1 MGTVIIIYSIMF
13 LRLITLLIFL
23 QQNEIVCWAR
33 SPGDHALN
41 IEQFPILNFNDD
53 DALAIGFLLFKIIY
67 VQKLHFDSHYILI
80 FMKF

>member
-1 MGTVIIIYSIMF
+1 MF
-13 LRLITLLIFL
+13 WRLITLLIIL

-53 DALAIGFLLFKIIY
+53 DALAIGFALLNIIY
-67 VQKLHFDSHYILI
+67 DQKFHLNSHDELI